1 MFDPSIC
8 IVPWS
13 GARSPE
19 RSERRVDFPDPDG
32 HITLAK
38 VPEDSEKSRSLK
50 IVTVSFSLMYDLE
63 RFLSSIMLMLDEM
76 IGFECGEEV
85 LYDDF
90 VALFGWMDAIS
101 LVELWICCNSFEE
114 EWHEWNIE
122 LFCEFRENF
131 FELVSILQSKIERSF
146 HPRKQ
151 HRDFA
156 ILEFLEDA
164 SEIFLEFLWR
174 NPLKCI
180 IASDFYDREIGFISI
195 EYPVSSG
202 HHLSRSISGNTS
214 ILQSIVIPCSLEF
227 CFQLGWIIISDFYP
241 QSGS

>member
-1 MFDPSIC
+1 MPAMFDPSIC

-38 VPEDSEKSRSLK
+38 VPEGSEKSRSLK
-50 IVTVSFSLMYDLE
+50 IVTVSFSLMYNLE

-76 IGFECGEEV
+76 IGFECGEEIIH
-85 LYDDF
+85 YDSIAF
-90 VALFGWMDAIS
+90 FSWMNTVP

-114 EWHEWNIE
+114 EWHEWNTE

-131 FELVSILQSKIERSF
+131 FELVSILQSEIERSF

-151 HRDFA
+151 YRDFA

-180 IASDFYDREIGFISI
+180 IGSDFYDGEIGFISI

-202 HHLSRSISGNTS
+202 HQLSRSISGNSS
-214 ILQSIVIPCSLEF
+214 ILQSIFISRFFEF
-227 CFQLGWIIISDFYP
+227 
-241 QSGS
+241 